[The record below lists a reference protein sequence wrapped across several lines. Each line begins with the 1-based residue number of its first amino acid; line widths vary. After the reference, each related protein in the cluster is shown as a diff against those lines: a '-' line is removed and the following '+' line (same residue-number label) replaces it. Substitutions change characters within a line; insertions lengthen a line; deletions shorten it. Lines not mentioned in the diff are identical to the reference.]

1 MPLPRRNVVPT
12 ARAPR
17 AFYDASPCPPFNEAL
32 YQAVAVGCGERPL
45 TQGWGELFR
54 TLSLAEH
61 ADHREFGVLHLGL
74 LTQLDQAA
82 RPSLAV
88 RAALVSAA
96 RVVDYIDRQLR
107 SPAGGHPELQLL
119 AVSVLNS
126 LSEDEAHRGPLR
138 SLVPLAARLAADP
151 AAAAVGP
158 GMARLPGA
166 PDSEGLEEVL
176 QAELFT
182 FLSQV
187 LDTDAAR
194 EAALAAAPALLGAAG
209 RWVKEGPGPD
219 GYDVPPPAPPGTAN
233 RFTAALRFLAAFSAL
248 VPFVTHPRY
257 GQRVCIMNLALPH
270 DHLDPAVTMRSP
282 RLREGPARQRVRRL
296 VAAGVPARVREILR
310 FRLLREPAFG
320 ALINLSTSPAAAVA
334 AAAAAERAG
343 AASVGGP
350 TAVVQEHVV
359 HLAHP
364 DACAPGPGI
373 SNTLVSLASLS
384 NLSSSSSKAV
394 ARMYAKPMLDEGAPA
409 AMLRLCDCLLDS
421 EELQARAA
429 PRARG
434 ARVCTAG
441 SAAAVAPAP
450 GRDPRL
456 AAGVPGPSGD
466 RAAAVASSPAT
477 QRLAPE
483 AESRTARG
491 QTLTSPS
498 GSSLAQECMA
508 ESDAHAAFGREL
520 AETVLRGVANALMQG
535 FRGEQQVDTDPLCVE
550 QRDALAPR
558 LRKYLLHPHETVRV
572 WAITACTMLALIPM
586 EAMSSL
592 LALTPDSGMLRITAR
607 LLGTQALRSR
617 DWWERCPVPG
627 GAPYD
632 IQLLSMTGV
641 DELKMCDCCGWH
653 NQFLAACQ
661 AERVKLLLCS
671 GCRQRR
677 YCSAACQ
684 ARHWRAHKPFCRARG
699 AAQQGG
705 AAAAAQQQRAQT

>member
-1 MPLPRRNVVPT
+1 MPI
-12 ARAPR
+12 
-17 AFYDASPCPPFNEAL
+17 YWAL
-32 YQAVAVGCGERPL
+32 
-45 TQGWGELFR
+45 
-54 TLSLAEH
+54 
-61 ADHREFGVLHLGL
+61 
-74 LTQLDQAA
+74 
-82 RPSLAV
+82 
-88 RAALVSAA
+88 
-96 RVVDYIDRQLR
+96 
-107 SPAGGHPELQLL
+107 
-119 AVSVLNS
+119 
-126 LSEDEAHRGPLR
+126 
-138 SLVPLAARLAADP
+138 
-151 AAAAVGP
+151 
-158 GMARLPGA
+158 
-166 PDSEGLEEVL
+166 
-176 QAELFT
+176 
-182 FLSQV
+182 
-187 LDTDAAR
+187 
-194 EAALAAAPALLGAAG
+194 
-209 RWVKEGPGPD
+209 K
-219 GYDVPPPAPPGTAN
+219 
-233 RFTAALRFLAAFSAL
+233 
-248 VPFVTHPRY
+248 
-257 GQRVCIMNLALPH
+257 CIMNLALPH
-270 DHLDPAVTMRSP
+270 DHLDPA
-282 RLREGPARQRVRRL
+282 VRRL

-421 EELQARAA
+421 EEL
-429 PRARG
+429 
-434 ARVCTAG
+434 
-441 SAAAVAPAP
+441 
-450 GRDPRL
+450 
-456 AAGVPGPSGD
+456 
-466 RAAAVASSPAT
+466 
-477 QRLAPE
+477 
-483 AESRTARG
+483 
-491 QTLTSPS
+491 
-498 GSSLAQECMA
+498 QECMA